1 MRDAAPQG
9 TYKVQALDRA
19 FAVLDLLGESD
30 TPLGLAQ
37 VAASLQLHKST
48 AHRFLMVLER
58 HRMVERTASGKFR
71 LGLRLFDLGNRAI
84 EQYDLRDRAQ
94 PHLRRLVAETEETA
108 HLCILEGAHV
118 IYIDKIEPARSVRM
132 ITRIGASNPVHC
144 TSVGKAMLA
153 FLPEER
159 FADVL
164 RRIRFERFTHRTIST
179 AEALRAEIE
188 KTRRRG
194 YAVDDEELEEGLRC
208 IAVPVLDAQR
218 LPVAAV
224 SVSGPSFRVTA
235 QKLPSIANHLLQVRA
250 GNLGGYGLR
259 FQRPRQSRPLV
270 GLGSRRSGRRWRRR
284 PLDLVLFHRVRVRFF
299 LRPRSSAR
307 VAMNLYT
314 QDDRDEKQAAQGA
327 FLSAVGLVSRLVQ

>member
-1 MRDAAPQG
+1 MREDAPQG
-9 TYKVQALDRA
+9 AYKVQALDRA

-37 VAASLQLHKST
+37 VASSLQLHKST

-58 HRMVERTASGKFR
+58 HRMVERTTSGKFR
-71 LGLRLFDLGNRAI
+71 LGLRLFDYGNRAI

-108 HLCILEGAHV
+108 HLCILESSHV

-132 ITRIGASNPVHC
+132 ITRIGSSNPVHC

-159 FADVL
+159 IAEVI
-164 RRIRFERFTHRTIST
+164 RRCRFERFTHRTIST
-179 AEALRAEIE
+179 PEALRTEIE

-208 IAVPVLDAQR
+208 IAVPLLDAQR
-218 LPVAAV
+218 QPVAAV

-235 QKLPSIANHLLQVRA
+235 QKLPAIANHLLQCVRGISA
-250 GNLGGYGLR
+250 DMGFSAAAR
-259 FQRPRQSRPLV
+259 SRAA
-270 GLGSRRSGRRWRRR
+270 W
-284 PLDLVLFHRVRVRFF
+284 
-299 LRPRSSAR
+299 SA
-307 VAMNLYT
+307 
-314 QDDRDEKQAAQGA
+314 
-327 FLSAVGLVSRLVQ
+327 

>member
-1 MRDAAPQG
+1 MRDATPQG

-30 TPLGLAQ
+30 IPLGLAQ
-37 VAASLQLHKST
+37 VASSLQLHKST

-58 HRMVERTASGKFR
+58 HRMVERTPGGKFR
-71 LGLRLFDLGNRAI
+71 LGLKLFDLGNRAI
-84 EQYDLRDRAQ
+84 GQYDLRERAQ
-94 PHLRRLVAETEETA
+94 PHLRRLVLDTEETA
-108 HLCILEGAHV
+108 HLCILEGANV

-153 FLPEER
+153 FLPEDR
-159 FADVL
+159 IVDIL
-164 RRIRFERFTHRTIST
+164 RRTRFERFTNHTISNP
-179 AEALRAEIE
+179 EALRVEIE

-194 YAVDDEELEEGLRC
+194 YAIDDEELEEGLRC

-235 QKLPSIANHLLQVRA
+235 QKLPSIANHLLQCVR
-250 GNLGGYGLR
+250 GISVDMGYV
-259 FQRPRQSRPLV
+259 P
-270 GLGSRRSGRRWRRR
+270 SGRIRRA
-284 PLDLVLFHRVRVRFF
+284 VL
-299 LRPRSSAR
+299 PA
-307 VAMNLYT
+307 
-314 QDDRDEKQAAQGA
+314 
-327 FLSAVGLVSRLVQ
+327 

>member
-1 MRDAAPQG
+1 MALRHRTKAAIAVPASQTLTRRPRGRETKNGSHSAIQRVKMRDGAPQG

-19 FAVLDLLGESD
+19 FAVLDLLGESES
-30 TPLGLAQ
+30 PLGLAQ
-37 VAASLQLHKST
+37 VATSLQLHKST

-58 HRMVERTASGKFR
+58 HHMVERTSGGKFR
-71 LGLRLFDLGNRAI
+71 LGLRLFDFGNRAI

-108 HLCILEGAHV
+108 HLSVLEQAHV

-132 ITRIGASNPVHC
+132 ITRIGQSNPVHC
-144 TSVGKAMLA
+144 TSVGKAILA

-159 FADVL
+159 MADVI
-164 RRIRFERFTHRTIST
+164 RRTRFERFTSRTISN
-179 AEALRAEIE
+179 ADALRTEIE

-218 LPVAAV
+218 FPVAAV

-235 QKLPSIANHLLQVRA
+235 QKLPSIATHLLQCVRGISMDMGFA
-250 GNLGGYGLR
+250 STAR
-259 FQRPRQSRPLV
+259 TQR
-270 GLGSRRSGRRWRRR
+270 
-284 PLDLVLFHRVRVRFF
+284 
-299 LRPRSSAR
+299 
-307 VAMNLYT
+307 
-314 QDDRDEKQAAQGA
+314 AAVPA
-327 FLSAVGLVSRLVQ
+327 

>member
-9 TYKVQALDRA
+9 TYKVQALDQA
-19 FAVLDLLGESD
+19 FAVLDLLGESE

-58 HRMVERTASGKFR
+58 HRMVERTVNGKFR
-71 LGLRLFDLGNRAI
+71 LGLRLFDFGNRAI

-108 HLCILEGAHV
+108 HLALLEAGRV
-118 IYIDKIEPARSVRM
+118 IYIDKIEPTRSVRM

-144 TSVGKAMLA
+144 TSVGKAILA
-153 FLPEER
+153 FLPTER
-159 FADVL
+159 AAEVL
-164 RRIRFERFTHRTIST
+164 RRIRFEHLTSRTIGNM
-179 AEALRAEIE
+179 EALRTELE

-235 QKLPSIANHLLQVRA
+235 QKLPAIANHLLQCVRGISA
-250 GNLGGYGLR
+250 DMGYV
-259 FQRPRQSRPLV
+259 P
-270 GLGSRRSGRRWRRR
+270 SGR
-284 PLDLVLFHRVRVRFF
+284 
-299 LRPRSSAR
+299 SAR
-307 VAMNLYT
+307 
-314 QDDRDEKQAAQGA
+314 AAYIA
-327 FLSAVGLVSRLVQ
+327 

>member
-1 MRDAAPQG
+1 MRDAHPHG

-37 VAASLQLHKST
+37 VASSLQLHKST

-58 HRMVERTASGKFR
+58 HHMVERTGNGKFR
-71 LGLRLFDLGNRAI
+71 LGLRLFDFGNRAI

-94 PHLRRLVAETEETA
+94 PHLRRLVSETEETA
-108 HLCILEGAHV
+108 HLCILEQAHV

-132 ITRIGASNPVHC
+132 ITRVGASNPVHC
-144 TSVGKAMLA
+144 TSVGKAILA

-159 FADVL
+159 IAEVI
-164 RRIRFERFTHRTIST
+164 RRTRFERFTHRTIAT
-179 AEALRAEIE
+179 PEALRAEIE

-208 IAVPVLDAQR
+208 IAVPVLDAQKQ
-218 LPVAAV
+218 PVAAV

-235 QKLPSIANHLLQVRA
+235 QKLPAIANHLLQCVRGISSDMGFIA
-250 GNLGGYGLR
+250 
-259 FQRPRQSRPLV
+259 
-270 GLGSRRSGRRWRRR
+270 GSRSNRAAW
-284 PLDLVLFHRVRVRFF
+284 
-299 LRPRSSAR
+299 SA
-307 VAMNLYT
+307 
-314 QDDRDEKQAAQGA
+314 
-327 FLSAVGLVSRLVQ
+327 